1 MHSVIT
7 EESIKT
13 LVNTFYDKVR
23 ADQQLGPVFD
33 QAIAEGTWPEHLETM
48 CDFWSSVMLKTGRY
62 HGNPAVKHLNIPAF
76 DASLFDRWLELFSET
91 AGEVFPEGEAAA
103 EFEGASRNIAR
114 SLKFMLYGK
123 A

>member
-1 MHSVIT
+1 MHSIIT
-7 EESIKT
+7 EDSIKT
-13 LVNTFYDKVR
+13 LVHAFYDKVR
-23 ADQQLGPVFD
+23 ADPRLGPVFD
-33 QAIAEGTWPEHLETM
+33 QAIARDTWPEHLETM

-62 HGNPAVKHLNIPAF
+62 HGNPAQKHLSIPAF
-76 DASLFDRWLELFSET
+76 DAALFDRWLALFSKT
-91 AGEVFPEGEAAA
+91 AREVFPEGETAA